1 MFFSSLDPAL
11 EGSSLE
17 EEMFFKSRDLKDIKY
32 AIFPSEYFN
41 KFCLPKIC
49 QLDIF
54 GLLFTSEILVL
65 RALYIHLTSKR

>member
-32 AIFPSEYFN
+32 AIFP
-41 KFCLPKIC
+41 
-49 QLDIF
+49 
-54 GLLFTSEILVL
+54 
-65 RALYIHLTSKR
+65 